1 MECEIC
7 HEDDVETCII
17 REGAVYTTK
26 KIICSKCGVV
36 KEIQHWKKEFF

>member
-7 HEDDVETCII
+7 HEDKDICT
-17 REGAVYTTK
+17 RSEGVVYTSK
-26 KIICSKCGVV
+26 KIICAKCGHV